1 MKTTRV
7 QALIALVLAC
17 GLILISTSLFAQ
29 NAREPLGHPVSKNS
43 HSPSVPLGPLPQP
56 RLQLPRLGG
65 TTIGQSFNGIDF
77 LGSNC
82 GCLPPDNGTGVS
94 PLYVVEVVNVQIRVW
109 LKSSLPGPPILDE
122 ALSNIFGAPTG
133 GDPYALYDKLADRW
147 YLTGFDSS
155 DSGEFLAVSV
165 TNDPT
170 GAYYVYDLTDIG
182 GFPDFL
188 KTGYNKDAIFLSY
201 NDFGSNGGYAGVAV
215 VNKATALSGNGG
227 NNLVHNTDYFTSYP
241 PPQFRAIPPA
251 RMGDDLMGGTEW
263 FMSIWDFGGNTVRV
277 TKMTNYLTPT
287 PHYTTWEL
295 PVQPFGDFVNADQPG
310 GAGSVVDND
319 PTATVVHIHNHQ
331 LVTATW
337 ASTATDGFL
346 YPKGHYYQ
354 VDVHTGIPKLMTE
367 GLIDPGPGVAVYMVA
382 ADQDKGNGFGLTW
395 MESSLNEYVSMW
407 VGTRPPIYPFG
418 WINAS
423 DVAPGGGFM
432 PYSFRTGDYGS
443 TEIDPGD
450 PTGMTYWSSNEYI
463 GNDGYNDIWNTWVA
477 SYQRP

>member
-1 MKTTRV
+1 MNTTRV
-7 QALIALVLAC
+7 QALTAFVLAC
-17 GLILISTSLFAQ
+17 GLIVISTSLFAQ
-29 NAREPLGHPVSKNS
+29 NARTPLGHPVSKNS
-43 HSPSVPLGPLPQP
+43 HPPSVPLGPLPQP

-65 TTIGQSFNGIDF
+65 TTIGLSVNGIDF
-77 LGSNC
+77 LSSSC
-82 GCLPPDNGTGVS
+82 GCLPPDNGTAVGGN
-94 PLYVVEVVNVQIRVW
+94 PNYPYFVEAVNVAYDIR
-109 LKSSLPGPPILDE
+109 LKSNGASVIGGPQP
-122 ALSNIFGAPTG
+122 LSNIFGAATG
-133 GDPYALYDKLADRW
+133 GDPYMVYDKLADRW
-147 YLTGFDSS
+147 YLHAFDSS
-155 DSGEFLAVSV
+155 DTGLFLAVSKGP
-165 TNDPT
+165 DPT
-170 GAYYVYDLTDIG
+170 GGWWVYDLTNVG
-182 GFPDFL
+182 GFPDFA
-188 KTGYNKDAIFLSY
+188 KSGYNANAIFISY

-215 VNKATALSGNGG
+215 IDKAQALIG
-227 NNLVHNTDYFTSYP
+227 NLVYYTSYP

-251 RMGDDLMGGTEW
+251 RMGDDFVGGTEW
-263 FMSIWDFGGNTVRV
+263 FMSIWDFGGNTIRV
-277 TKMTNYLTPT
+277 TKMTNYLSNS

-295 PVQPFGDFVNADQPG
+295 PVQPFGDFVAADQPG
-310 GAGSVVDND
+310 GAGTVADND

-337 ASTATDGFL
+337 ASTATDNFT

-354 VDVHTGIPKLMTE
+354 VDVHTGTPRLMTQ

-450 PTGMTYWSSNEYI
+450 PNGMTYWSSNEYI
-463 GNDGYNDIWNTWVA
+463 GNDGNGNYNDIWNTWVA